1 MSVKFKDYYETLG
14 VDRNATDKEIKSS
27 FKKLAKKYHPDLHTD
42 EDKKAAE
49 EKFKEINEAYEVLS
63 DKEKREKYD
72 RLGANWKAGMDFT
85 PPPGYGGVHFEYV
98 NMDDFE
104 KFGGFS
110 DFFETIFGGRKTGFK
125 RTGTTRSWARKGQD
139 IEAFIDLTLEEA
151 YHGGMRSISIGRN
164 HIRQLDVTIPSGV
177 RDGTKM
183 RLSAQGDH
191 GINGG
196 PPGDLYL
203 KVRILPHRIFEVSG
217 DDLIVE
223 VPVMPWEAIM
233 GADID
238 VPTLDRTVKMKIP
251 PESQSGKKFRLKGKG
266 LPKKSGGKGDQYVKL
281 KVVVPERVDEEE
293 KRLFEELSKVCKEDP
308 RRNLSRGS

>member
-151 YHGGMRSISIGRN
+151 YHGGMWSISIGRN

-308 RRNLSRGS
+308 RRNLFRGS